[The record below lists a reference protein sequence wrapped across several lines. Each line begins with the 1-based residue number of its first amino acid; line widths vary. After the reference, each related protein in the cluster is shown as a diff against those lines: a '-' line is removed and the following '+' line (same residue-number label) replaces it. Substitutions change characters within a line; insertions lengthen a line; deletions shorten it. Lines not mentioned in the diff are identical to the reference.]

1 MFEGCCSDLHQFL
14 SNMWRFLYHMKKH
27 IFMINILKF
36 EHQIRRNY
44 RDIYDKVAF
53 IRIDQRNSVHTTLYP
68 DRWGDLSGLK
78 PAILQDQKS
87 LSGSIFLAL
96 FLFTL

>member
-1 MFEGCCSDLHQFL
+1 
-14 SNMWRFLYHMKKH
+14 MKKH

-44 RDIYDKVAF
+44 RDIYDKVVF
-53 IRIDQRNSVHTTLYP
+53 IRIDQRNSVHTTFYP